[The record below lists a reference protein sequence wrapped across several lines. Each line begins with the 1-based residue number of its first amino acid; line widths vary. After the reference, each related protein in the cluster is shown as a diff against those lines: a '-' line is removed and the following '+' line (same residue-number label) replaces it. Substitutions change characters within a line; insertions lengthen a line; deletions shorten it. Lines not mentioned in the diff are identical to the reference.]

1 MPANRPRPTSPR
13 TSVSRIACAV
23 AAAAVLGL
31 FAATL
36 PAQGQPQRPPAQP
49 QTSALIAEELDKP
62 IELDLRNRFLPDV
75 LDAIAEKN
83 GVRFDVDEAVWE
95 LLPYGRQTP
104 ISVTVK
110 DTSLRRT
117 LSAVTQKLGVEWI
130 LRDEAIQIRPL
141 PALKRTGRRATV
153 EEVAGLDLLAGVQLD
168 LLQDRPPVWELL
180 EAVDL
185 KLQELD
191 AAAQQKGQPQP
202 GFAVE
207 VRLDDALREAP
218 VYVPRNATLM
228 QAMEA
233 IAEQTSATWYP
244 WDDTF
249 VFEPKVNWVGR
260 QLEKAVNLS
269 YNAVE
274 VDLVL
279 DELSRAAGVPF
290 QIEPGAVQ
298 RIPEQFRQVRLF
310 LENATVR
317 SALESL
323 GSYTGL
329 GYVINES
336 GVYIYNEDAA
346 RPNARGGQFAGEAP
360 VVIVDL
366 GDGASLLLYESDL
379 PADLRQRI
387 LSRRQEAIDLLRRS
401 LPTTRPAEPEPQN

>member
-1 MPANRPRPTSPR
+1 MPANRPPLTTPR
-13 TSVSRIACAV
+13 TGFAPLAW
-23 AAAAVLGL
+23 AAAAAGALGL

-36 PAQGQPQRPPAQP
+36 PAQSQTPPTQP
-49 QTSALIAEELDKP
+49 QTSALIAEELDNP
-62 IELDLRNRFLPDV
+62 IELDLRNRFLPEV
-75 LDAIAEKN
+75 LDTVAEKT
-83 GVRFDVDEAVWE
+83 GVRFDVEDSVWD

-110 DTSLRRT
+110 DISLRRT
-117 LSAVTQKLGVEWI
+117 LSAMTQKLGLQWI

-141 PALKRTGRRATV
+141 PALRRTGRRATV
-153 EEVAGLDLLAGVQLD
+153 EEIAGLDLLASVEID
-168 LLQDRPPVWELL
+168 LLEDRPAVWELL

-191 AAAQQKGQPQP
+191 AAAEQKGQPEP

-233 IAEQTSATWYP
+233 VAEQTSATWYP
-244 WDDTF
+244 WADTF
-249 VFEPKVNWVGR
+249 VVEPKVSWVGR
-260 QLEKAVNLS
+260 QLDKPVNLS

-274 VDLVL
+274 IGVVL

-290 QIEPGAVQ
+290 QIEPGALQ
-298 RIPEQFRQVRLF
+298 RIPEKFRQVRLF

-329 GYVINES
+329 GYVVNDS

-346 RPNARGGQFAGEAP
+346 RPNARGGEFAGEAP

-387 LSRRQEAIDLLRRS
+387 LSRRKEAIDLLRRS
-401 LPTTRPAEPEPQN
+401 LPTPTTRTAEPEPQN